1 MGLVNNLVNSL
12 LSGYSMKFNFTGLS
26 DPGMVRRS
34 NQDSFFLDPEGNFFL
49 VADGMGGHAGGE
61 EASRLA
67 TEVIQKH
74 LREHWRTWADS
85 EVLLTEAIQK
95 ANEAIIQDQEN
106 YPERG
111 DMGTTLVVVMF
122 HNGKYWLTHIGDSR
136 IYRLR
141 GDNLEQL
148 TEDDT
153 WVARALKGGELTI
166 EEARVHPWRHI
177 LSKCLGRKDLASVV
191 VQLIDLQSGDRLLLC
206 SDGLTEELDD
216 ETIIDYL
223 KPPVS
228 CPESAESLVKAAKEH
243 GGRDNITVVIIE
255 AEG

>member
-1 MGLVNNLVNSL
+1 
-12 LSGYSMKFNFTGLS
+12 MKFNFTGLS

-177 LSKCLGRKDLASVV
+177 LNEMDH
-191 VQLIDLQSGDRLLLC
+191 
-206 SDGLTEELDD
+206 
-216 ETIIDYL
+216 YL
-223 KPPVS
+223 
-228 CPESAESLVKAAKEH
+228 
-243 GGRDNITVVIIE
+243 
-255 AEG
+255 

>member
-1 MGLVNNLVNSL
+1 
-12 LSGYSMKFNFTGLS
+12 MKFNSTGLS
-26 DPGMVRRS
+26 DPGMVRKS

-74 LREHWRTWADS
+74 LRERWRSWADS
-85 EVLLTEAIQK
+85 ETLLTEAVQK
-95 ANEAIIQDQEN
+95 ANEAILQDQEA
-106 YPERG
+106 YPERA
-111 DMGTTLVVVMF
+111 DMGTTLVVVLF

-141 GDNLEQL
+141 GEVLEQL

-153 WVARALKGGELTI
+153 WVARAMKVGDLTQD
-166 EEARVHPWRHI
+166 EARVHPWRHI

-191 VQLIDLQSGDRLLLC
+191 VQSMDLQVGDRLLLC
-206 SDGLTEELDD
+206 SDGLTEELDY
-216 ETIIDYL
+216 ESILSHL
-223 KPPVS
+223 KPPAS
-228 CPESAESLVKAAKEH
+228 CPEAAESLVSAAKEH
-243 GGRDNITVVIIE
+243 GGKDNITVVIVE
-255 AEG
+255 AES